1 MIQLHS
7 IVRNRYKVVQEIAK
21 GGMGIVYLAQDLS
34 SRSLVALKVN
44 IYNHEQLQF
53 AFEQEANLLA
63 GLDHPGLPK
72 VIDHFVE
79 DDLQCLVM
87 KFVPGDNLFELLQ
100 KTKRETKTAFELNLV
115 LNFADQL
122 LDILDYLHS
131 RLVPIVHR
139 DIKPHNMKIMPNGQ
153 LVLLDFG
160 MAKESATSVPGGT
173 TSYAPPEQVNRTG
186 TNPRSDLYSF
196 GVTIHHFI
204 TGVEPISSTFRLM
217 DLFSGKSDPLLL
229 ANRINQN
236 VPEAIANWI
245 SWATAL
251 DIERRPISAFEMRT
265 TLRSI
270 ITELN
275 LPVLPYLKEIN
286 HALIDNKSSFSN
298 KPVFD
303 DVETLRRTISLSLS
317 AQQNSLIA
325 EQNKNEVPNTR
336 FVNPTKRMT
345 DIAPDTITSSLVS
358 HDKQITEGMNPQ
370 DSMNNSVSSYSDPLT
385 PPTAA
390 LPTTILNET
399 EIEKSQM
406 NITYIK
412 PNESPQNEFYSS
424 QQKTDSSVEN
434 FLRLKAQVR
443 NAETPRQKFNYTPV
457 VVTACVVLF
466 IAAIISIV
474 AFVALYKKDDNNQ
487 MTSVSE
493 TKAASKEP
501 ACTMSVSLLL
511 QGKGKEIIVPLNRV
525 FNDGE
530 RFRFSVDSSC
540 KGHVYLLTRDSSGW
554 AAMLYP
560 NRELRDNSIERN
572 EGFLFPSE
580 KTITY
585 KKTSTDFFYFVLVE
599 DQNDPL
605 AKEVNKIMKKEETST
620 KVEAVA
626 ALFKRLE
633 EISKATPNV
642 ASQASGKIVFGGS
655 LPLVCFSKIG
665 Q

>member
-1 MIQLHS
+1 MIQLGSAVH
-7 IVRNRYKVVQEIAK
+7 NRYRIIREIAK
-21 GGMGIVYLAQDLS
+21 GGMSLVYLARDMS
-34 SRSLVALKVN
+34 NHSLVALKVN
-44 IYNHEQLQF
+44 IYSQEQLQF

-63 GLDHPGLPK
+63 GLNHYGLPK

-122 LDILDYLHS
+122 LDILDYLHN
-131 RLVPIVHR
+131 RPIPIIHR
-139 DIKPHNMKIMPNGQ
+139 DIKPHNIKIKPSGQ

-196 GVTIHHFI
+196 GVTIRHFI

-251 DIERRPISAFEMRT
+251 DVERRPISAFEMRT

-325 EQNKNEVPNTR
+325 EQNKNELPNTR
-336 FVNPTKRMT
+336 LVNPTKRMT
-345 DIAPDTITSSLVS
+345 DIASDTITPSLVFQ
-358 HDKQITEGMNPQ
+358 HKRTTTEMNPP
-370 DSMNNSVSSYSDPLT
+370 NGVLNSVSGYSDVLT
-385 PPTAA
+385 PLTAA

-399 EIEKSQM
+399 EIETSQM
-406 NITYIK
+406 NIIHLE
-412 PNESPQNEFYSS
+412 PNESPPNAFCSS
-424 QQKTDSSVEN
+424 QQKMDSLVED

-443 NAETPRQKFNYTPV
+443 NAETPRQKFNYPTV
-457 VVTACVVLF
+457 VVTACVVMF

-474 AFVALYKKDDNNQ
+474 AFVALYKKNDNNQ
-487 MTSVSE
+487 ITSVSE

-511 QGKGKEIIVPLNRV
+511 QGKGKETIVPLNRV

-530 RFRFSVDSSC
+530 SFRFSVDSSC

-572 EGFLFPSE
+572 EGIRFPSE
-580 KTITY
+580 KPITY

-599 DQNDPL
+599 NQNDPL
-605 AKEVNKIMKKEETST
+605 AKDINKIMKKEETST

-626 ALFKRLE
+626 ALFKRLD

-642 ASQASGKIVFGGS
+642 APQASGKIVFGGS
-655 LPLVCFSKIG
+655 LPLVCVSKIG